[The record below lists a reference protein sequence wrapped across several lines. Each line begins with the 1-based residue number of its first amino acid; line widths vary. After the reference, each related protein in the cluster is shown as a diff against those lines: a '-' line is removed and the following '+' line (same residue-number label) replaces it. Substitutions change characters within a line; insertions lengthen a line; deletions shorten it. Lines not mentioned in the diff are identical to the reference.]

1 VTEHK
6 ESGLIKALGR
16 WDTLAV
22 GFGAMIGFGWVVLV
36 GGWLE
41 DAGTLGAVLA
51 FVAGGLVMTLVGLT
65 YAELVSAMPKAGGE
79 HNYALRALGSR
90 PAFVTSW
97 AIVLGYVSVVAFEAV
112 ALPQTLLYLAPD
124 MLAGRLWSVAGY
136 DVYATW
142 ALVGIAGAVV
152 ITAVN
157 YVGIRPASVAQTIAV
172 AFLIAV
178 GLVLLMGTFVGGEAR
193 HFEPWFTGGL
203 AGFVSVLVAT
213 PFLFVGFDV
222 IPQSAEEINLPQRQ
236 VGKLLV
242 LSVLMATAFYI
253 VVVVSVSS
261 ALPHAELAAAE
272 LASAAGMA
280 ALWNSPAMGTLLV
293 LGGIAGILTSWN
305 GFLIGAS
312 RIIYAMAE
320 SGMLPRWFAYLH
332 PRYRTPTHALL
343 AIGGLSVL
351 APLFGRQMLVWLVD
365 AGGVNIVIAFFLVAV
380 SFLVLRRRE
389 PDMPRPFRLAAGPVV
404 GWAAAVLSLALAVLY
419 LPGMPAALVWPA
431 EWLIVGLWWLVG
443 LWFVL
448 RLPRISP
455 GPDVE
460 ERLIAAIESR

>member
-1 VTEHK
+1 MTTEQP
-6 ESGLIKALGR
+6 GLIKALGR

-41 DAGTLGAVLA
+41 DAGTLGAALA
-51 FVAGGLVMTLVGLT
+51 FVAGGVVMTLVGLT
-65 YAELVSAMPKAGGE
+65 YAELVSAMPRAGGE
-79 HNYALRALGSR
+79 HNYVLRALGSR
-90 PAFVTSW
+90 PAFVASW

-124 MLAGRLWSVAGY
+124 MLAGKLWSVAGY
-136 DVYATW
+136 EVYATW
-142 ALVGIAGAVV
+142 ALVGIVGAVL
-152 ITAVN
+152 ITWIN
-157 YVGIRPASVAQTIAV
+157 YIGIRPASVAQTIAV
-172 AFLIAV
+172 AFLIGV
-178 GLVLLMGTFVGGEAR
+178 GLVLLTGVFVGGEAR

-203 AGFVSVLVAT
+203 AGFISVLVAT

-222 IPQSAEEINLPQRQ
+222 IPQSAEEIDLPQRQ

-242 LSVLMATAFYI
+242 VSVLMATVFYI

-280 ALWNSPAMGTLLV
+280 ALWNSPAMGTILV

-320 SGMLPRWFAYLH
+320 SGMLPRWLAYLH
-332 PRYRTPTHALL
+332 PRYRTPTHAILL
-343 AIGGLSVL
+343 VGVLSVI

-365 AGGVNIVIAFFLVAV
+365 AGGINIVIAFFLVSL

-389 PDMPRPFRLAAGPVV
+389 PDMPRPFRVPAGPVV
-404 GWAAAVLSLALAVLY
+404 GWAAAVLSLGLAVLY

-431 EWLIVGLWWLVG
+431 EWLIVGVWWLVG

-448 RLPRISP
+448 RLPRIAA
-455 GPDVE
+455 GPDAE
-460 ERLIAAIESR
+460 ERLMAATKER